1 MLLTT
6 EEITMLTD
14 HFTVHKNHAD
24 NDYFGM
30 IRAIL
35 AGDDPQRDRL
45 LSEVY
50 ALLLDEIKTN
60 TAAPCNPVKFGTSG
74 WRGLLGRDLTV
85 KSVTQVTRA
94 IIRLYSEMETSS
106 ELPALLGV
114 ASLSEARRRG
124 CVVGHDNRFGGEV
137 LAIQAAR
144 ELAEAGFAV
153 YYAGETT
160 TGVLSAVVEQQ
171 KLSFSVNLTPSHNP
185 LDYGGFKYNAADA
198 GPAATELT
206 EKLTAYAR
214 EIVESELQEPAPEL
228 WSITRLLAHDSVQV
242 IDSFASWLQEVE
254 RGESKHHL
262 DLYEITRAARNNPDL
277 FLAVDSVHGASRQ
290 HIKRLYG
297 AEGGDTAPSFAHLRA
312 DADVT
317 FGGVAPEPSMAN
329 LKAVN
334 ELLMSRPEKLKIGA
348 IIDPDG
354 DRIRFSDGETEIT
367 MNHFG
372 AMAYHFLHE
381 KKGLHG
387 LVAKTVATSNLANGI
402 AAGLGEKVYEPAV
415 GFKNFKS
422 VIGEALVYFEE
433 SDGISILGHT
443 PEKDAYIGLLL
454 ALDMVQSS
462 GKNLGEYLREIEA
475 EYGQYLPT
483 KDGLEVQVMGPE
495 LQSKLAGLDKYGVG
509 SEIQVGGIPRRVK
522 DVITL
527 DGHKFVFEDGSWL
540 MIRPSGTEPKVRFY
554 VESRT
559 PEGTAELTDAAAELL
574 RETGLL

>member
-1 MLLTT
+1 ML
-6 EEITMLTD
+6 ID
-14 HFTVHKNHAD
+14 HFTVHENHAD

-30 IRAIL
+30 IRTLL
-35 AGDDPQRDRL
+35 AGDDPQRARL

-50 ALLLDEIKTN
+50 DLLLDEIKTN
-60 TAAPCNPVKFGTSG
+60 TSAPRTPVKFGTSG

-94 IIRLYSEMETSS
+94 VIRLYSEMDNFPN
-106 ELPALLGV
+106 LPALLGV
-114 ASLSEARRRG
+114 ASLAEARRHG
-124 CVVGHDNRFGGEV
+124 CVIGHDSRFGGEV

-171 KLSFSVNLTPSHNP
+171 KLSFSINLTPSHNP

-198 GPAATELT
+198 GAAATELT

-254 RGESKHHL
+254 KGESKHHL

-312 DADVT
+312 EANVT
-317 FGGVAPEPSMAN
+317 FGGVAPEPSMIN

-372 AMAYHFLHE
+372 AMAYYFLHE

-415 GFKNFKS
+415 GFKNFKP

-443 PEKDAYIGLLL
+443 AEKDAYIGLLL
-454 ALDMVQSS
+454 ALAMVQSS
-462 GKNLGEYLREIEA
+462 GKNLGGYLRDIES

-483 KDGLEVQVMGPE
+483 KGGLDVLVMGPE
-495 LQSKLAGLDKYGVG
+495 LQNKLARLDKYGVG

-559 PEGTAELTDAAAELL
+559 SEGTAELMDAATDLL
-574 RETGLL
+574 REAGLVE